1 MKVELAAL
9 GARTV
14 QGPEGRVPPQVHLW
28 AARNALLRPVPGPQT
43 SPQPPNG
50 SPVRPVRTASQGIN
64 TNVLN
69 CVQGFQI

>member
-1 MKVELAAL
+1 MESAAL

-14 QGPEGRVPPQVHLW
+14 QGPKGRVPPRVQLW
-28 AARNALLRPVPGPQT
+28 AAGNARLSPVPGPQT
-43 SPQPPNG
+43 SPQPPNE

>member
-14 QGPEGRVPPQVHLW
+14 QGPKGKVPPQVQLW
-28 AARNALLRPVPGPQT
+28 AAQSSPAASPLPPSEPV
-43 SPQPPNG
+43 
-50 SPVRPVRTASQGIN
+50 VRPVRTAAQGIN

-69 CVQGFQI
+69 CV